1 VVIESDTLDL
11 IHYMFFWVQGGG
23 GEKEGMR
30 WRGNDVSV
38 MFWKVR
44 TFYILFELEKER
56 EYNELREE
64 KSG

>member
-1 VVIESDTLDL
+1 MVIESDTLDL

-23 GEKEGMR
+23 GTKEGMR

>member
-1 VVIESDTLDL
+1 
-11 IHYMFFWVQGGG
+11 
-23 GEKEGMR
+23 MR